1 MRRKVRRP
9 GPNVVAENPVFR
21 ESKSSQPFPPHLHTM
36 QAMPKEWGS
45 MDSMK
50 RVVVTALFFA
60 LAGYAVATT
69 FGLVK
74 PSSVSIP
81 AFVIF
86 ALCPVAVLTITVDPS
101 LTTVLTFLAPLNA
114 LVYAL
119 VGATV
124 GAVRSA
130 RRD

>member
-1 MRRKVRRP
+1 
-9 GPNVVAENPVFR
+9 
-21 ESKSSQPFPPHLHTM
+21 
-36 QAMPKEWGS
+36 
-45 MDSMK
+45 MK
-50 RVVVTALFFA
+50 RVVVTALCFA
-60 LAGYAVATT
+60 LAGYAIAAT
-69 FGLVK
+69 FGLAN

-81 AFVIF
+81 AFLIF

-101 LTTVLTFLAPLNA
+101 PTTVSTFLAPLNA

-119 VGATV
+119 IGATV